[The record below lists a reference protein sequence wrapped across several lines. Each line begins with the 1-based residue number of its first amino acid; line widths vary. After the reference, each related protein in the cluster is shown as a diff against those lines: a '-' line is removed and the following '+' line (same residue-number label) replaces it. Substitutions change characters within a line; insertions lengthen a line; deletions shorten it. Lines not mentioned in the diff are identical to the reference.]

1 MSPVSMWVRNRCLLV
16 CECPMLGAASKAGLL
31 ALDITCSRK
40 KCRRVCLLRLGTPI
54 AIAGLHETVVAS
66 ASNDDSG
73 EKRRETT
80 HARDNEGHSE
90 QGPGSGPD
98 ALWRPSRPSLLK

>member
-16 CECPMLGAASKAGLL
+16 CECPTLGAASKAGLL

-54 AIAGLHETVVAS
+54 AGWHETAVAS
-66 ASNDDSG
+66 TSDVDSR

>member
-16 CECPMLGAASKAGLL
+16 CECPTLGAASKAGLL

-54 AIAGLHETVVAS
+54 AGWHETAVAS
-66 ASNDDSG
+66 ASDVDSR

-80 HARDNEGHSE
+80 HARDNEGHSDKGRA
-90 QGPGSGPD
+90 QDPTPCGVRRGR
-98 ALWRPSRPSLLK
+98 LY

>member
-16 CECPMLGAASKAGLL
+16 CECLTLGAASKAGLL

-54 AIAGLHETVVAS
+54 AGWHETAVAS
-66 ASNDDSG
+66 ASNVDSR

>member
-16 CECPMLGAASKAGLL
+16 CECPTLGAASKAGLL

-98 ALWRPSRPSLLK
+98 AL